1 MARIVIV
8 HGAFNELWG
17 PNELKARWLPAVR
30 DGLWHHGVQIDADD
44 VDVCFYGDLF
54 RHHPGTDEERQ
65 LEQSRAGVA
74 DLLSDLGGDAIA
86 GLAQA
91 AGEATFD
98 RTVDLA
104 TAMLTEPDLHD
115 ELRARIEDEISD
127 DTRVLVAHSL
137 GTVLSYGALA
147 LHDDW
152 PVHTFVTLGS
162 PLAVPMVFNSL
173 EPAPVDGRGVWPG
186 SVQRWV
192 NVRALN
198 DKACE
203 TCLADH
209 FGPRVEELVIDNGHR
224 AHAARALSELKA
236 DRRRHR
242 RRFGDI
248 RAELNFSGGRVPPVD
263 PDRSSFRWARM
274 LLT

>member
-30 DGLWHHGVQIDADD
+30 DGLWHHGVRIEADD

-54 RHHPGTDEERQ
+54 RHHPGTDEERL

-74 DLLSDLGGDAIA
+74 DMLADLGGDAIA

-98 RTVDLA
+98 RTVDMA
-104 TAMLTEPDLHD
+104 TAMLTEPDLR
-115 ELRARIEDEISD
+115 ERLRARIEAEISD

-137 GTVLSYGALA
+137 GTVLSYGTLA
-147 LHDDW
+147 RHEDW

-162 PLAVPMVFNSL
+162 PLAVPLFFNGL
-173 EPAPVDGRGVWPG
+173 EPAPVDGQGVWPG

-203 TCLADH
+203 VCLADH
-209 FGPRVEELVIDNGHR
+209 FGLRVEEFVIDNGHR
-224 AHAARALSELKA
+224 AHAPEPYLNSRPTGAAIATALETSL
-236 DRRRHR
+236 
-242 RRFGDI
+242 
-248 RAELNFSGGRVPPVD
+248 
-263 PDRSSFRWARM
+263 
-274 LLT
+274 

>member
-74 DLLSDLGGDAIA
+74 DMLSDLGGDAIA

-115 ELRARIEDEISD
+115 ELRARIEAEISG

-173 EPAPVDGRGVWPG
+173 EPAPVDGQGVWPG

-224 AHAARALSELKA
+224 AHAPEPYLNSRPTGAAIAAALETST
-236 DRRRHR
+236 
-242 RRFGDI
+242 
-248 RAELNFSGGRVPPVD
+248 S
-263 PDRSSFRWARM
+263 
-274 LLT
+274 T